1 MQCTGNCSLAERE
14 LGRPVAGQKS
24 ESSEVG
30 LETEILLGVLTAVEE
45 NSQVTQRSVASDL
58 GIALGLANSY
68 LKRCAKKGLIKI
80 FQAPANR
87 YVYYLTPKGF
97 TEKSRLTAEYL
108 STSFN
113 FFREARKQCQ
123 EVLDDAESRG
133 WQTIAFCGASELVE
147 IATLCSGSTEIKI
160 AGIIDAKLNLQT
172 FAGLEVFHD
181 LATLQKYCPVDALV
195 LTDIEAPQA
204 TFDEVSQLIPVE
216 RILSPRFLGISQRPL
231 R

>member
-1 MQCTGNCSLAERE
+1 M
-14 LGRPVAGQKS
+14 AGQKG

-87 YVYYLTPKGF
+87 YAYYLTPKGF
-97 TEKSRLTAEYL
+97 AEKSRLTAEYL

-123 EVLDDAESRG
+123 EVLDDAESHG
-133 WQTIAFCGASELVE
+133 WQNIAFCGASELVE

-160 AGIIDAKLNLQT
+160 AGVIDASVNLRT
-172 FAGLEVFHD
+172 FAGLAVFED
-181 LATLQKYCPVDALV
+181 LAALQDSGPVDAV
-195 LTDIEAPQA
+195 VVTDIEAPQA
-204 TFDEVSQLIPVE
+204 TFDTISALLPVE
-216 RILSPRFLGISQRPL
+216 RILAPRFLGISQRPT